1 MTLLLLPQQQLLEE
15 MRQRDYDFYNVALLD
30 KCFKRVLAAVSA
42 VRGYPPGTSQTGTIQ
57 TGPIDDQGGKR
68 GGR

>member
-1 MTLLLLPQQQLLEE
+1 MIPLLLQQLLEE

-30 KCFKRVLAAVSA
+30 TLFKRVLAAVSA
-42 VRGYPPGTSQTGTIQ
+42 VRGYPPGTSHSG
-57 TGPIDDQGGKR
+57 GHIDEGGQR